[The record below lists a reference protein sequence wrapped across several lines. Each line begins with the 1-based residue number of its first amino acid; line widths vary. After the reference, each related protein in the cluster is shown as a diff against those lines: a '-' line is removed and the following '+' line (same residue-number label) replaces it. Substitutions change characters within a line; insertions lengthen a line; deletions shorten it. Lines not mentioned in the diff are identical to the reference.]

1 LEVRRTAAREAVD
14 IMTELPS
21 NGRGPYVRE
30 IELRGH
36 ILDSGVFGRVLEL
49 IMDSEFARYTIDDF
63 AVGATAAEA
72 STARLRIEADTA
84 EHLGALLDRLR
95 DIGAVVTDDSDAI
108 TEPAPRDGVL
118 PDDFYATTNLE
129 TEVRIGGAWVSVAL
143 PEMDCAIAVEGD
155 AARTVAPSDV
165 LAGERIVVGHGGVRV
180 LALQRPRRKQVF
192 EFMSSAVSSEKP
204 KESLIVEVAREL
216 VATRAAGK
224 RVLLVGGPAIVHTG
238 AGKYLERLIRH
249 DFVDALFAGN
259 ALAVHDIEAQF
270 FGTSLGV
277 DLRDAFPVEEGHVHH
292 LRTVNRI
299 RAAGGIQAALDQG
312 LLGSGIMYEA
322 FRKRIPVVLA
332 GSIRDDGPLP
342 DVITDVV
349 EAQRAMRRYV
359 PEIGMALFVCTLLH
373 SVAVGNLLPASCKV
387 ICVDI
392 NPASV
397 TKLTDRGSTQTIGLV
412 MDAASFLREMWHAL
426 TEDPAPTPRRAAG
439 DRYGVSR
446 E

>member
-1 LEVRRTAAREAVD
+1 MA
-14 IMTELPS
+14 ELSP

-30 IELRGH
+30 IELIGH

-49 IMDSEFARYTIDDF
+49 VMDSEFARYTIDDF
-63 AVGATAAEA
+63 AVGATAADQ
-72 STARLRIEADTA
+72 STARLRIEADTS
-84 EHLGALLDRLR
+84 EHLSGLLDRLR
-95 DIGAVVTDDSDAI
+95 DIGAVVADDSDAI
-108 TEPAPRDGVL
+108 AEPAPRDGVL
-118 PDDFYATTNLE
+118 PEAFYATTNLE
-129 TEVRIGGAWVSVAL
+129 TEVRLGGTWVPVAL
-143 PEMDCAIAVEGD
+143 PEMDCAIVVEGVS
-155 AARTVAPSDV
+155 ARTVAPSDV
-165 LAGERIVVGHGGVRV
+165 VAGQRVLVGHGGVRV

-204 KESLIVEVAREL
+204 KESLILEVAREL
-216 VATRAAGK
+216 MATRAAGK

-238 AGKYLERLIRH
+238 AGKFLERLIRH

-259 ALAVHDIEAQF
+259 ALAVHDIESQF

-277 DLRDAFPVEEGHVHH
+277 DLRDAFPVQEGHVHH

-299 RAAGGIQAALDQG
+299 RAAGGIQEAIDQG
-312 LLGSGIMYEA
+312 LLNSGIMYEA
-322 FRKRIPVVLA
+322 YRKKIPVVLA

-342 DVITDVV
+342 DVVTDVV
-349 EAQRAMRRYV
+349 EAQRAMRSHV
-359 PEIGMALFVCTLLH
+359 PEIGMALLVCTLLH

-426 TEDPAPTPRRAAG
+426 TDVPTPTPSRTQAETRSPYRAA
-439 DRYGVSR
+439 

>member
-1 LEVRRTAAREAVD
+1 MAEVSA
-14 IMTELPS
+14 

-49 IMDSEFARYTIDDF
+49 IMDSEFARYTIDNF
-63 AVGATAAEA
+63 AVGQTAGEV
-72 STARLRIEADTA
+72 STARLRIEADTS
-84 EHLGALLDRLR
+84 EHLSDLLDRLR
-95 DIGAVVTDDSDAI
+95 DIGAIVADDSDAV

-118 PDDFYATTNLE
+118 PDAFYATTNLE
-129 TEVRIGGAWVSVAL
+129 TEVRIDGGWQSVAL
-143 PEMDCAIAVEGD
+143 PEMDCAVVVGGSGAK
-155 AARTVAPSDV
+155 TVAPSDIK
-165 LAGERIVVGHGGVRV
+165 AGERVVVGHAGVRV

-192 EFMSSAVSSEKP
+192 EFMSSTVSSEKP

-216 VATRAAGK
+216 MATRAAGK

-277 DLRDAFPVEEGHVHH
+277 DLRDAFPVQEGHVHH

-299 RAAGGIQAALDQG
+299 RAVGGIQAAIDDG
-312 LLGSGIMYEA
+312 LLTSGIMYEA
-322 FRKRIPVVLA
+322 YRKRIPVVLA

-342 DVITDVV
+342 DVIADVV
-349 EAQRAMRRYV
+349 DAQRAMRHYV
-359 PEIGMALFVCTLLH
+359 PEVGMALLVCTLLH
-373 SVAVGNLLPASCKV
+373 SVAVGNLLPATCKV

-426 TEDPAPTPRRAAG
+426 TDVPTPTPYRLK
-439 DRYGVSR
+439 
-446 E
+446 